1 MDAKKIWLV
10 NQYAMPPIH
19 ERRFQT
25 LKRAQYLSE
34 LGHHVTIISGS
45 FLHNTDIN
53 LITNGDRYIEEEYN
67 GMRFIHIKTN
77 SYSTNGFR
85 RVLNHLVFPV
95 RFFSLFRK
103 FEKPDI
109 ICHLATVPFG
119 NIIYFIAKRLKAK
132 FIVDVVDLWPES
144 FVTMGV
150 VSKENPLL
158 KLAYWGERW
167 LYERSDK
174 LVFSMEGGK
183 DYIKEKGWDLDSG
196 GSIDLNDVHYINNGV
211 DIEEFDRFKG
221 MFSLQDADLEND
233 QNFNVVY
240 IGSIRL
246 ANNIKKLV
254 EAAEVLRDVRHVKF
268 LIYGDG
274 EDREPLEKY
283 CKEKG
288 LENIIFKQRWVESKY
303 VPYILSRS
311 SLNILNYFPNP
322 IFRFGGS
329 QSKSFQYMASG
340 KPILCNLTM
349 GYCPITK
356 HNAGIAREFND
367 AFEYAEAI
375 LHFVNLSAPNYEE
388 LCRNSRKL
396 ANNYDYRYLT
406 GIFNSIL

>member
-1 MDAKKIWLV
+1 VDAKKIWLV
-10 NQYAMPPIH
+10 NQYAMPPVH

-34 LGHHVTIISGS
+34 LGHQVTIISGS

-53 LITNGDRYIEEEYN
+53 LITNGDRYIEEEYD
-67 GMRFIHIKTN
+67 GIRFIHIKTN

-85 RVLNHLVFPV
+85 RVWNHLVFPI
-95 RFFSLFRK
+95 RFFRLFRK
-103 FEKPDI
+103 FEKPDVV
-109 ICHLATVPFG
+109 CHLATVPFG

-150 VSKENPLL
+150 VSKDNPLL

-167 LYERSDK
+167 LYERADK

-196 GSIDLNDVHYINNGV
+196 GSIDLSDVHYINNGV
-211 DIEEFDRFKG
+211 DVEEFDRFKYNHV
-221 MFSLQDADLEND
+221 FDDSDLQND
-233 QNFNVVY
+233 KNFNVIY

-246 ANNIKKLV
+246 ANNIRKLV
-254 EAAEVLRDVRHVKF
+254 EAAEVLRDFRQIKF

-274 EDREPLEKY
+274 EDRKSLEQY
-283 CKEKG
+283 CKAKG
-288 LENIIFKQRWVESKY
+288 LDNVIFKQRWVESKY
-303 VPYILSRS
+303 VPFILSHS

-329 QSKSFQYMASG
+329 QSKSFQYMASA

-356 HNAGIAREFND
+356 NSIGIAREFKD
-367 AFEYAEAI
+367 AHEYSEAI
-375 LHFVNLSAPNYEE
+375 LHFVNLSQADYAKI
-388 LCRNSRKL
+388 CRNSRML
-396 ANNYDYRYLT
+396 ADSYDYKYLT
-406 GIFNSIL
+406 GIFNSLL

>member
-1 MDAKKIWLV
+1 MTSKKIWLV
-10 NQYAMPPIH
+10 NQYAMPPKY

-25 LKRAQYLSE
+25 LKRAQYLTE
-34 LGHHVTIISGS
+34 LGHQVTIIAGS
-45 FLHNTDIN
+45 FLHNTNIN
-53 LITNGDRYIEEEYN
+53 LITGRDSYIETYHD
-67 GMRFIHIKTN
+67 GIRFIHIKTN
-77 SYSTNGFR
+77 SYTSNGLKR
-85 RVLNHLVFPV
+85 ILNLFIFPI
-95 RFFSLFRK
+95 RFLRLYKK
-103 FEKPDI
+103 FGKPDV
-109 ICHLATVPFG
+109 ICQLATVPFG

-150 VSKENPLL
+150 VSKDNPLL

-167 LYERSDK
+167 LYERADK

-196 GSIDLNDVHYINNGV
+196 GSIDLSDVHYINNGV
-211 DIEEFDRFKG
+211 DVEEFDRFKYNHV
-221 MFSLQDADLEND
+221 FDDSDLQND
-233 QNFNVVY
+233 KNFNVIY

-246 ANNIKKLV
+246 ANNIRKLV
-254 EAAEVLRDVRHVKF
+254 EAAEVLRDFHRIKF

-274 EDREPLEKY
+274 EDRQSLEHY

-288 LENIIFKQRWVESKY
+288 LDNVIFKQRWVESKY
-303 VPYILSRS
+303 VPFILSHS

-329 QSKSFQYMASG
+329 QSKLFQYMASA

-356 HNAGIAREFND
+356 NSIGIAREFKD
-367 AFEYAEAI
+367 AHEYSEAI
-375 LHFVNLSAPNYEE
+375 LYFVNLSQADYAKT
-388 LCRNSRKL
+388 CKNSRML
-396 ANNYDYRYLT
+396 AESYDYKYLT
-406 GIFNSIL
+406 GIFHSLL